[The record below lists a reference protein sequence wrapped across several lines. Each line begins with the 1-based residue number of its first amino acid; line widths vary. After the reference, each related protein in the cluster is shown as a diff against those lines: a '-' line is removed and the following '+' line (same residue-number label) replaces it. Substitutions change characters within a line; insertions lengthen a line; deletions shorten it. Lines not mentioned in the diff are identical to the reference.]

1 MNRIEGFITAHIGDR
16 INECDDNFAF
26 NLGDC
31 NFAIA
36 DGSSSDFFSKVY
48 AQLLV
53 DKYVENP
60 DNFYNEDNIKQLNS
74 EWRSIVKNKLDE
86 AGCKPGSFPFVRFQK
101 MDPGCSTL
109 IGLSFFEE
117 KGEIKYCCTGL
128 GDSVLFF
135 IPDDSDIPTLQF
147 SSYSNK
153 EFSFDPSIEFGY
165 TPIISRSYST
175 GWLENVVKYSN
186 FLSKGVFFLM
196 TDGLAEWILRTDNGS
211 TEEKF
216 KTLLDIHSQDEFM
229 SYVDFVR
236 KNGAHNDDMTL
247 VKVYVDEVN
256 TEFNPDYSICFD
268 YRKEQ
273 KIIEEKEIEERK
285 RHEPKQIIIESA
297 SQQQKSSEGSLAW
310 VESMVNKRSQ
320 QQRNKQKNTLS
331 TVNIGSI
338 IEAAQTKVKN
348 SKQLAEDCKQEK
360 VAQINEGEKA
370 ENIVVQKNI
379 DKETENRQNDDNTA
393 PIETVKKEATKL
405 VNVDD
410 AISQKA
416 IAEEGAD
423 TTDANRIDS
432 PKNIAEEDA
441 DTTDTKSV
449 VPQESIEGEGAD
461 TIDAYNVDSTKIIAE
476 EGADTTD
483 ANRVDS
489 TKNIAEEGTDT
500 TDANSM
506 DSTKN
511 IAKECVGPTETNSV
525 TSKEAVVEETKD
537 ETYINNATSPQID
550 VGNNIEQANDVSIVN
565 DDLDAGEVKKKRLI
579 RVLRNHYLW
588 IIIIGI
594 AVAGGVILLGNDDKT
609 HASSADNEVIM
620 NYANRIKKDSVTISL
635 LTKKIEQK
643 DSMIKKMETERIV
656 NQHRFEYI
664 KEKCPK
670 AYKKM
675 IQITN

>member
-31 NFAIA
+31 TFAIA

-53 DKYVENP
+53 DKYVEDP

-135 IPDDSDIPTLQF
+135 IPADSDIPTLQF

-186 FLSKGVFFLM
+186 LLSKGVFFLM

-211 TEEKF
+211 AEEKF

-229 SYVDFVR
+229 SYVNFVR

-273 KIIEEKEIEERK
+273 KIIEEKEIEEK
-285 RHEPKQIIIESA
+285 KKHEPNQIIIDSA

-310 VESMVNKRSQ
+310 VGSVVNKRSQ

-331 TVNIGSI
+331 TVDISSI
-338 IEAAQTKVKN
+338 FEAAQTKVKN
-348 SKQLAEDCKQEK
+348 SKLLVEDCKQEK
-360 VAQINEGEKA
+360 VVQINEGENA
-370 ENIVVQKNI
+370 ENIVAQKNI
-379 DKETENRQNDDNTA
+379 DKKNENLQNDDNTA
-393 PIETVKKEATKL
+393 PIETVKKEAAKT

-410 AISQKA
+410 TISQEA
-416 IAEEGAD
+416 ITEEGAD
-423 TTDANRIDS
+423 TTDTNRLVS
-432 PKNIAEEDA
+432 PKNIAE
-441 DTTDTKSV
+441 
-449 VPQESIEGEGAD
+449 EGAD
-461 TIDAYNVDSTKIIAE
+461 TIDAYNVNSAKTIAE
-476 EGADTTD
+476 EDADTTD
-483 ANRVDS
+483 ANSVDS
-489 TKNIAEEGTDT
+489 TKNIADEGIDT
-500 TDANSM
+500 IGANSV

-511 IAKECVGPTETNSV
+511 IAKECVDTTETKS
-525 TSKEAVVEETKD
+525 
-537 ETYINNATSPQID
+537 
-550 VGNNIEQANDVSIVN
+550 
-565 DDLDAGEVKKKRLI
+565 DAGEVKKKRLI
-579 RVLRNHYLW
+579 RVLRNHYLC
-588 IIIIGI
+588 IITIVIV
-594 AVAGGVILLGNDDKT
+594 VAGGAVLLGNDDKT

-643 DSMIKKMETERIV
+643 DSMINKMETERIV

-664 KEKCPK
+664 KEKHPK

-675 IQITN
+675 TRITN

>member
-53 DKYVENP
+53 DKYVEDP

-117 KGEIKYCCTGL
+117 EGEIKYCCTGL

-135 IPDDSDIPTLQF
+135 IPADSDIPTLQF

-211 TEEKF
+211 AEEKF

-273 KIIEEKEIEERK
+273 KIIEEKEIEEK
-285 RHEPKQIIIESA
+285 KKHEPNKIIIDSA

-310 VESMVNKRSQ
+310 VGSVVNKRSQ

-331 TVNIGSI
+331 TVDISSI
-338 IEAAQTKVKN
+338 FEAAQTKVKN
-348 SKQLAEDCKQEK
+348 SKQLVEDCKQEK
-360 VAQINEGEKA
+360 VAQINEGENA
-370 ENIVVQKNI
+370 ENIVAQKNI
-379 DKETENRQNDDNTA
+379 DKKNENLQNDDNTA
-393 PIETVKKEATKL
+393 PIETVKKEAAKT

-410 AISQKA
+410 TISQEA
-416 IAEEGAD
+416 ITEEGAD
-423 TTDANRIDS
+423 TTDTNRLVS
-432 PKNIAEEDA
+432 PKNIAE
-441 DTTDTKSV
+441 
-449 VPQESIEGEGAD
+449 EGAD
-461 TIDAYNVDSTKIIAE
+461 TIDAYNVNSAKTIAE
-476 EGADTTD
+476 EDADTTD
-483 ANRVDS
+483 ANSVDS
-489 TKNIAEEGTDT
+489 TKNIADEGVDT
-500 TDANSM
+500 TGANSV
-506 DSTKN
+506 DSKKN
-511 IAKECVGPTETNSV
+511 IAKECVDTTETKSV
-525 TSKEAVVEETKD
+525 TSQETVVEETKD
-537 ETYINNATSPQID
+537 EIYINNATYPQTEEI
-550 VGNNIEQANDVSIVN
+550 NIEQANDVSIVN

-588 IIIIGI
+588 IITIVIV
-594 AVAGGVILLGNDDKT
+594 VAGGVVLLGNDDKT